1 MIARLRGKLI
11 EKEPSRVV
19 VDVNGVG
26 YEVSI
31 PLTTF
36 TAMPESGAEVLV
48 DIYTHVREDVIA
60 LYGFSSRQERRVF
73 ERLISISGI
82 GPRLAITIL
91 SGGSVE
97 GLVSA
102 IRRGDLARLTAI
114 PGVGKKTA
122 ERIVIE
128 LRDKLKDMT
137 EEALKPTVEVDVVS
151 ALENLGYPRAMIE
164 AAIRRASGSDA
175 GDAEVSFEDL
185 FKRTLQ
191 ILTKG

>member
-11 EKEPSRVV
+11 EKEPARVV

-36 TAMPESGAEVLV
+36 TSMPESGAEVSV

-60 LYGFSSRQERRVF
+60 LYGFSSRQERVF

-97 GLVSA
+97 GLVGA

-122 ERIVIE
+122 ERIVVE
-128 LRDKLKDMT
+128 LKDKLKDMT
-137 EEALKPTVEVDVVS
+137 EEVVKPSVEVDVVS

-164 AAIRRASGSDA
+164 AAVRRAVDGDTEA
-175 GDAEVSFEDL
+175 GFEVL

>member
-11 EKEPSRVV
+11 EKEPSRIVL
-19 VDVNGVG
+19 DVNGVG
-26 YEVSI
+26 YEVFV

-36 TAMPESGAEVLV
+36 TAMPASGADVAI
-48 DIYTHVREDVIA
+48 DIHTHVREDALA
-60 LYGFSSRQERRVF
+60 LYGFSSRLERRVF

-82 GPRLAITIL
+82 GPRLAVTIL

-97 GLVSA
+97 GLVTA
-102 IRRGDLARLTAI
+102 IRRGDLGRLTAI

-122 ERIVIE
+122 ERIVVE
-128 LRDKLKDMT
+128 LKDKLQDFS
-137 EEALKPTVEVDVVS
+137 EEPAKPALEVDVLS
-151 ALENLGYPRAMIE
+151 ALENLGYSHVVAE
-164 AAIRRASGSDA
+164 AALRRAADGETEPNFDT
-175 GDAEVSFEDL
+175 L

>member
-11 EKEPSRVV
+11 EKEPARVV

-36 TAMPESGAEVLV
+36 TSMPESGAEVSV

-73 ERLISISGI
+73 ERLIGISGI

-97 GLVSA
+97 GLVGA

-164 AAIRRASGSDA
+164 AAIRRAID
-175 GDAEVSFEDL
+175 GDAEAGFEVL

-191 ILTKG
+191 ILTKA

>member
-1 MIARLRGKLI
+1 MISRLRGKLI
-11 EKEPSRVV
+11 EKEPARVV
-19 VDVNGVG
+19 IDVNGVG
-26 YEVSI
+26 YEVFV
-31 PLTTF
+31 PVTTF
-36 TAMPESGAEVLV
+36 AAMPENGSEVSL
-48 DIYTHVREDVIA
+48 DIYTHVREDIIA

-82 GPRLAITIL
+82 GPRLAVTIL

-97 GLVSA
+97 GLVGA

-128 LRDKLKDMT
+128 LRDKLQDVT
-137 EEALKPTVEVDVVS
+137 EEAPKPTVEVDVMS
-151 ALENLGYPRAMIE
+151 ALENLGYPRAMVE
-164 AAIRRASGSDA
+164 AAVRRAVD
-175 GDAEVSFEDL
+175 GDAEASFEVL

>member
-1 MIARLRGKLI
+1 MISRLRGKLI
-11 EKEPSRVV
+11 EKEPARVV

-26 YEVSI
+26 YEVFV

-36 TAMPESGAEVLV
+36 TAMPENGAEVSV
-48 DIYTHVREDVIA
+48 DIYTHVREDIIA

-82 GPRLAITIL
+82 GPRLAVTIL

-97 GLVSA
+97 GLVGA

-128 LRDKLKDMT
+128 LRDKLQDVT
-137 EEALKPTVEVDVVS
+137 EEAPKPTVEVDVMS
-151 ALENLGYPRAMIE
+151 ALENLGYPRAMVE
-164 AAIRRASGSDA
+164 AAVRRAVD
-175 GDAEVSFEDL
+175 GDAEASFEVL

>member
-11 EKEPSRVV
+11 EKEPARVV

-36 TAMPESGAEVLV
+36 TSMPESGAEVSV

-97 GLVSA
+97 GLVGA

-122 ERIVIE
+122 ERIVVE
-128 LRDKLKDMT
+128 LKDKLKDMT
-137 EEALKPTVEVDVVS
+137 EEVVKPSVEVDVVS

-164 AAIRRASGSDA
+164 AAVRRSID
-175 GDAEVSFEDL
+175 GDAEAGFEVL

>member
-1 MIARLRGKLI
+1 MIARLRGKLM
-11 EKEPSRVV
+11 EKEPARVV
-19 VDVNGVG
+19 IDVNGVG
-26 YEVSI
+26 YEVFV

-36 TAMPESGAEVLV
+36 TAMPESGAEVSL
-48 DIYTHVREDVIA
+48 DIYTHVREDIIA
-60 LYGFSSRQERRVF
+60 LYGFSSKQERRVF
-73 ERLISISGI
+73 ERLIGISGI

-102 IRRGDLARLTAI
+102 IRRSDLARLTAI

-122 ERIVIE
+122 ERIVVE
-128 LRDKLKDMT
+128 LKDKLKDMT

-151 ALENLGYPRAMIE
+151 ALENLGYSRAMIE
-164 AAIRRASGSDA
+164 AAIRRATEGTDGEEA
-175 GDAEVSFEDL
+175 AAFEVL